1 MEAPLPTI
9 IFSEEDMFGVHSHNN
24 DPMVI
29 IVKCE
34 EWDIKRVRVDQG
46 SSTNILYSV
55 AFERLHLDHEDL
67 KPFKGSLVIFSR
79 EQVHVKGF
87 LSLRITFG
95 E

>member
-1 MEAPLPTI
+1 MEAPLSTI
-9 IFSEEDMFGVHSHNN
+9 IFSEEDMFDIHSHKN

-34 EWDIKRVRVDQG
+34 EWDIKRVLVDQG
-46 SSTNILYSV
+46 SSTNILYLD
-55 AFERLHLDHEDL
+55 AFERFHLDHEDL
-67 KPFKGSLVIFSR
+67 KPFKGSLVRFSR

-87 LSLRITFG
+87 LALRITFG